1 MLCNPTY
8 RRCLGVR
15 FTETES
21 GAVVARR
28 WGGGFGES
36 RLMGA
41 GFRFSEMKAFCGW
54 MTMTVDN
61 NVNALHAAELYIL

>member
-1 MLCNPTY
+1 MQSHVQEVP
-8 RRCLGVR
+8 RSQVHR
-15 FTETES
+15 
-21 GAVVARR
+21 AAVARR

-36 RLMGA
+36 HLMGA